1 MFYDGRE
8 NIQQFKYVRFLFV
21 FINMRKSMEQGEVSA
36 LFQEKR
42 KKKSLTIRMSMK
54 WKLPT

>member
-42 KKKSLTIRMSMK
+42 KKNR
-54 WKLPT
+54 